1 VTKRTPQIEIFKH
14 LHHDIT
20 DLNVVN
26 KLGGNKMNVMAH
38 GLVSP
43 LIFSCERRGVGE
55 EFESLDRVFDERLRA

>member
-1 VTKRTPQIEIFKH
+1 
-14 LHHDIT
+14 
-20 DLNVVN
+20 
-26 KLGGNKMNVMAH
+26 MNVMAH